1 MILENITTSK
11 KLWKTKTVITKYV
24 DNSVRNEAL
33 NLMGL
38 KKFLLDYSLISDRQN
53 IEVHILENYLVFAQ
67 LLGIADKEEEQF
79 SKLYPDFKEI

>member
-1 MILENITTSK
+1 MILENITISK

-53 IEVHILENYLVFAQ
+53 IEVHILEDYLVFAQ